1 MLRAAGADGPSP
13 NPDPGT
19 LRYLSGT
26 HSNILSQGTIQ
37 YNTLSRTKVP
47 SFQVSV
53 GTALQASRTSN
64 FEDHLKYSPKTK
76 STFCRGKKKSQTK
89 FDSKVRFVTLFPKV
103 RTATLI
109 FSSILVT
116 AENKRNATA
125 EDQAEL
131 THSVPASFFQQDH
144 WHFKLVSRVVTLQQK
159 AKLEHRQGKVPC
171 LLALGNSPCDAITQL
186 QSHRPAFPTQEMHS
200 IGSGHPS
207 TRLKPQHDR
216 S

>member
-1 MLRAAGADGPSP
+1 M
-13 NPDPGT
+13 
-19 LRYLSGT
+19 
-26 HSNILSQGTIQ
+26 Q

-53 GTALQASRTSN
+53 GTALLASRTSN

-76 STFCRGKKKSQTK
+76 STFCREKKSQTK
-89 FDSKVRFVTLFPKV
+89 SDSNVRFVTLFPKV

-109 FSSILVT
+109 FSRILVT
-116 AENKRNATA
+116 AENKRNTTA
-125 EDQAEL
+125 QDQPEL

-159 AKLEHRQGKVPC
+159 AKLEHGQGKVPC

-186 QSHRPAFPTQEMHS
+186 QSHRTSRPAFPTQEMHS

-207 TRLKPQHDR
+207 TQANTPT
-216 S
+216 